1 MLHEV
6 SHDIRNPLNCIILM
20 LEEMQNYRDLDYINV
35 IQCITSALA
44 GAKMLKLLVN
54 DILDMAQ
61 IKAGKFS
68 LNYS

>member
-1 MLHEV
+1 
-6 SHDIRNPLNCIILM
+6 M